1 LEVLAVLPWD
11 DDTVEVKDTPD
22 SPRLGDGL
30 RVSPGPTEWDAS
42 LGGFVEVAG
51 SARTCWGMMAWSV
64 LAGFAGRD
72 VGRTQRWFVW
82 LLYRVSSRECVIHG
96 QRFKL
101 LAGFRQLWL
110 PSRLSLSPLEI
121 QKPKVS
127 LAQTVSILY
136 TILPILYD
144 EYQHQNNYNVNNPT
158 RTLVFEKE
166 ASLDEVFMQKNQL
179 ILQEP
184 ANAPHLPSYWDYIY

>member
-1 LEVLAVLPWD
+1 MVN
-11 DDTVEVKDTPD
+11 D
-22 SPRLGDGL
+22 SSFL
-30 RVSPGPTEWDAS
+30 RVFVNSGSLRGSPFHE
-42 LGGFVEVAG
+42 
-51 SARTCWGMMAWSV
+51 
-64 LAGFAGRD
+64 
-72 VGRTQRWFVW
+72 
-82 LLYRVSSRECVIHG
+82 
-96 QRFKL
+96 
-101 LAGFRQLWL
+101 
-110 PSRLSLSPLEI
+110 LEI